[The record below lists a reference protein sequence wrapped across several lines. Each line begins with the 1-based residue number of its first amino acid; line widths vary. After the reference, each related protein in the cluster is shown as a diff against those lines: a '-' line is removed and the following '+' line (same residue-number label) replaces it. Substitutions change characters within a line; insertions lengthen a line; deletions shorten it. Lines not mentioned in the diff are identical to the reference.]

1 MEVVMSAESWMFDG
15 VYAAHGRPIQVWIQY
30 VGPGREDYNDPP
42 STRLADIP
50 PEHLDI
56 WNATGL
62 APDGDPAP
70 DFDLLQEET
79 MRYIRENERTI
90 VAHFYT
96 IDGFTPEWY
105 WDT

>member
-1 MEVVMSAESWMFDG
+1 MSSESWMFDG
-15 VYAAHGRPIQVWIQY
+15 VYAAHGRSIQVWIQY
-30 VGPGREDYNDPP
+30 VGPGREDYIDPP

-56 WNATGL
+56 WNALGL

-70 DFDLLQEET
+70 DFDLLLQEET